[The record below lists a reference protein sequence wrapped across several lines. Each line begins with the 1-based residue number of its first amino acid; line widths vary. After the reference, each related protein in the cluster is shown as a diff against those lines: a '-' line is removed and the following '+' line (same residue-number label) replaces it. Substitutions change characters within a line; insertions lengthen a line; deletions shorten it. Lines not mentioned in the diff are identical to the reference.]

1 MAYQKLTLQ
10 KCQTV
15 ALTLKFNM
23 HICDNSIE
31 EKFTNQINMLFEMR
45 KHVQNIEDN
54 KQNSARNT
62 ICQVIKDNKALRQ
75 HLQFGVI

>member
-1 MAYQKLTLQ
+1 MAYQQLTLQ

-31 EKFTNQINMLFEMR
+31 EKFTNQINMLFETR
-45 KHVQNIEDN
+45 KHVQNIE
-54 KQNSARNT
+54 T
-62 ICQVIKDNKALRQ
+62 ISRIQQGTQSVK
-75 HLQFGVI
+75 